1 MIDNAFGEYLR
12 ELRNSREPRMTQ
24 EMLANA
30 IGRSKMTISQFEKG
44 KNSPPQGE
52 LLESMAIALSLD
64 DVERSNLLFLAAQSR
79 GSLPSDIENYFFEN
93 PAICDVIRAA
103 MNNSNRVDWN
113 AVAEFLGA
121 RDEKD

>member
-12 ELRNSREPRMTQ
+12 KLRNSREPRMTQ